1 MRIEFTLPGRVG
13 GVTAGMYQKHIH
25 TKLKRWG
32 AHHNIVV
39 QTARTMRYF
48 SVTLPT
54 ASDYTLFMLSWDK
67 ADDFSAPVLVP

>member
-32 AHHNIVV
+32 AHHNIC
-39 QTARTMRYF
+39 TNCTNNEIF
-48 SVTLPT
+48 
-54 ASDYTLFMLSWDK
+54 
-67 ADDFSAPVLVP
+67 